1 MSLTTVIIYAVLT
14 PADNSVLVETSV
26 ICEKSYRLQIQ
37 TKMKRST
44 TSSFA
49 AVNQLSLA
57 GGLVWCCLTE
67 AASQTSCVYFLNALF
82 APFAYFVSACVP
94 ARAGRA
100 EGRRGGRAGCGRR
113 LFQWAPICQ
122 GCALI
127 KPAAAGRARR

>member
-1 MSLTTVIIYAVLT
+1 MSLSTGIMCTVLM

-26 ICEKSYRLQIQ
+26 IYEKSYRLQIQ
-37 TKMKRST
+37 TKMKHFT

-49 AVNQLSLA
+49 AVNQLALA
-57 GGLVWCCLTE
+57 GGPAWCRLTE
-67 AASQTSCVYFLNALF
+67 AASQTGCVYFLNALF
-82 APFAYFVSACVP
+82 APFAYFVSACVRVR
-94 ARAGRA
+94 ARRA
-100 EGRRGGRAGCGRR
+100 EGRCGGRAGCSRR